1 MPVSARAVSYQSTG
15 GIQMNNQQNNTRLS
29 EAGTRVTR
37 GCPECGHQFQGHG
50 WTGIDAHWKSK
61 HEHVMPYD
69 AAWKSILKGEYCQ
82 SAAADNT
89 RLIEAAT
96 KANQDKEQTC

>member
-1 MPVSARAVSYQSTG
+1 
-15 GIQMNNQQNNTRLS
+15 MNNQLNNTRLS

-37 GCPECGHQFQGHG
+37 VCPECGHQFQGHG

-69 AAWKSILKGEYCQ
+69 IAWELIRKGEYRQ
-82 SAAADNT
+82 SAAANNT
-89 RLIEAAT
+89 RHLVYLFGAPEAACAVCNT
-96 KANQDKEQTC
+96 AVLAVS